1 MLAAMNK
8 KLEKLDSIEAHLHMS
23 VDTDIKEL
31 KHSLTFLHDTTSELQ
46 KQQEKQEEKVKK
58 IEKEI
63 FRMTEENTITR
74 ELVDIR
80 AYSMRSNLIFY
91 NIPETLHENPEQVV
105 TSVLT
110 KMEMPCANEIEIE
123 NQPTN

>member
-1 MLAAMNK
+1 M
-8 KLEKLDSIEAHLHMS
+8 EKLDCIEAHLQK
-23 VDTDIKEL
+23 VDTAIKEL
-31 KHSLTFLHDTTSELQ
+31 KHSLTFLHDTTTELQ
-46 KQQEKQEEKVKK
+46 KQQVNQEEKVKR

-63 FRMTEENTITR
+63 FRMTEENTNIAR

-91 NIPETLHENPEQVV
+91 NIPETLHENPEKVL

-110 KMEMPCANEIEIE
+110 N
-123 NQPTN
+123 

>member
-1 MLAAMNK
+1 MILHLSYRSSK
-8 KLEKLDSIEAHLHMS
+8 K
-23 VDTDIKEL
+23 
-31 KHSLTFLHDTTSELQ
+31 
-46 KQQEKQEEKVKK
+46 KQEETVKK

-63 FRMTEENTITR
+63 FRMTEENTNIAR

-91 NIPETLHENPEQVV
+91 NIPETLHENSEQVV

-110 KMEMPCANEIEIE
+110 KMEIPCANEIEIE
-123 NQPTN
+123 RAHTPVPWEYRR

>member
-1 MLAAMNK
+1 M
-8 KLEKLDSIEAHLHMS
+8 
-23 VDTDIKEL
+23 
-31 KHSLTFLHDTTSELQ
+31 FLHDTTSELQ

-91 NIPETLHENPEQVV
+91 NIPETLHENSEQVV

-110 KMEMPCANEIEIE
+110 KMEIPCANEIEIE
-123 NQPTN
+123 RAHTPVPWEYRR